1 MKEFQA
7 FLPGGVIFEQPR
19 AKSQAKSKSAPVG
32 KGADTAKEPKKSAPA
47 RRKIIGISPAAKQLL
62 EDANKIYR
70 DISETDNEY
79 SDRANRRRLSNQLV
93 ILEAEGKGGDPR
105 LKSINSLEKGYLAA
119 QVQMARIYEL
129 PQSGKS
135 ANKQDEEEKDR
146 TQKAIEYLE
155 RGLQRVTRRDT
166 SRDVFDA
173 QMLLVNFLA
182 KKDRTIEAAV
192 LGEGLARNN
201 PKMPRASVAAA
212 LAVFAYNSALAK
224 LKESPAPRTRPRKP
238 TSATSLV
245 SPTLPR
251 RPGRTMARPTPS
263 ATYSRSTRRT
273 ATKITSWPGRP
284 TPELATATARYTRL
298 DARWRGS
305 CFT

>member
-7 FLPGGVIFEQPR
+7 FLPGGVIFEQPK
-19 AKSQAKSKSAPVG
+19 AKSQAKSKSPPSRQERRYRE
-32 KGADTAKEPKKSAPA
+32 GAQEECTGPG
-47 RRKIIGISPAAKQLL
+47 KIIGISPAAKQLL

-166 SRDVFDA
+166 VRDVFDA

-212 LAVFAYNSALAK
+212 LAVFAYNSC
-224 LKESPAPRTRPRKP
+224 SP
-238 TSATSLV
+238 
-245 SPTLPR
+245 
-251 RPGRTMARPTPS
+251 G
-263 ATYSRSTRRT
+263 
-273 ATKITSWPGRP
+273 
-284 TPELATATARYTRL
+284 
-298 DARWRGS
+298 
-305 CFT
+305 